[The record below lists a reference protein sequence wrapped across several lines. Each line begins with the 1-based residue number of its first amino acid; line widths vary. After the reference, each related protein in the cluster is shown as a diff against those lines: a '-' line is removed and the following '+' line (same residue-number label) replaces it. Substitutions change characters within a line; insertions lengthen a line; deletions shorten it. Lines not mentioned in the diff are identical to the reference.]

1 MNRLTVTLPDDL
13 LSQLRVSARRE
24 GVSASE
30 YIMYAVAQQIEMADE
45 VLTERDLMRERPGSK
60 SADDSGQLPDDE
72 VADIE
77 SLT

>member
-13 LSQLRVSARRE
+13 LSQLKVSARRE

-45 VLTERDLMRERPGSK
+45 VLTVKDLVGDRVDSK
-60 SADDSGQLPDDE
+60 AADDSEPLPAE
-72 VADIE
+72 RTVE
-77 SLT
+77 PKSGS